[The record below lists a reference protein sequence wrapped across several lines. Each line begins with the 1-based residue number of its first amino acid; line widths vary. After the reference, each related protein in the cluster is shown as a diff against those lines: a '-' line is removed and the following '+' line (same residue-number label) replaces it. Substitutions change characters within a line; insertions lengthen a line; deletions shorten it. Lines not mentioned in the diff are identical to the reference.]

1 MQFSTQ
7 NEVELVY
14 SGWEQ
19 SFEAAGKIVLP
30 TYLMVYWPCNF
41 RPIEMEIQKIFS
53 FLSRSI
59 FSQMCNYI
67 YLIQLEVYIAASL
80 FKLRQSSFTNL
91 CLILKFEILP
101 IYHNKIHTFV
111 MNKIVENCKLLTSI
125 VLNTIACL

>member
-41 RPIEMEIQKIFS
+41 RPIEMEI
-53 FLSRSI
+53 
-59 FSQMCNYI
+59 
-67 YLIQLEVYIAASL
+67 
-80 FKLRQSSFTNL
+80 
-91 CLILKFEILP
+91 
-101 IYHNKIHTFV
+101 
-111 MNKIVENCKLLTSI
+111 
-125 VLNTIACL
+125 